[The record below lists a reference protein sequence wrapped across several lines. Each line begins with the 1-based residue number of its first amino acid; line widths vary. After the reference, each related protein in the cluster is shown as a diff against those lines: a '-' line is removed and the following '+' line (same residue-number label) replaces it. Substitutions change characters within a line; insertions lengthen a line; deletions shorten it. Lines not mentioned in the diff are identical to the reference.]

1 MTANET
7 SIEHRARRRARSVLT
22 THYRMREKETGPE
35 SVAATCNFSGS
46 GVAFEADENMPV
58 GTELSLSLVCPSRSQ
73 PVRADGRITRI
84 EELEPGKYRY
94 GVQFQKIDLADQ
106 QMLEKQVSAVGL
118 EELLRA
124 ATRKNVS
131 DVHLIANSPAMLR
144 LHGELVPMEGP
155 PISTEDVEAMIL
167 SILPERQRAELDR
180 HMDVD
185 FSYLLPEGVRFR
197 VNAHVERGTLQAAL
211 RVIPSELRSIA
222 ELGLPPVVEAIAKLQ
237 HGLVIVCGPTGSGK
251 STTLA
256 AILDAINRSRSCMII
271 SIEDP
276 IEQIHTSRKSVIK
289 QREVG
294 VDTTSFSS
302 ALKHVLRQDPNV
314 IMVGEMRD
322 TESISMAITAAE
334 TGHLLLTTLH
344 TAGAAECLSRIVDV
358 YPSHQ
363 QAQIRTQ
370 LAECL
375 QAVISQ
381 TLLPT
386 RDGSGRV
393 VAVEVLIGTPAVR
406 NLIRM
411 GQPEQINSF
420 IVSGGKFGMISLD
433 DSLAKLVASGAIS
446 VETARAHARNPSRFI

>member
-1 MTANET
+1 MTPNELYT
-7 SIEHRARRRARSVLT
+7 EQRTKRRARSVLT
-22 THYRMREKETGPE
+22 THYRIRGSELAPE
-35 SVAATCNFSGS
+35 SVAATSDFSGG
-46 GVAFEADENMPV
+46 GVAFVTDENIPV
-58 GTELSLSLVCPSRSQ
+58 GTELSLAFACPSRAE
-73 PVRADGRITRI
+73 PVRAEGRITRI
-84 EELEPGKYRY
+84 EELTPGKYRY

-106 QMLEKQVSAVGL
+106 QMLDKQVSAVSL

-144 LHGELVPMEGP
+144 MHGELVPMEGP

-167 SILPERQRAELDR
+167 SVLPERQRQALEQN
-180 HMDVD
+180 MDVD

-211 RVIPSELRSIA
+211 RVIPSELRSIR
-222 ELGLPPVVEAIAKLQ
+222 ELGLPPAVDDITKLQ

-256 AILDAINRSRSCMII
+256 AILDAINRTRSCMII

-276 IEQIHTSRKSVIK
+276 IEQIHTSRKSVVK

-344 TAGAAECLSRIVDV
+344 TAGAAECISRIVDV
-358 YPSHQ
+358 YPAHQ

-386 RDGSGRV
+386 KDGKGRV
-393 VAVEVLIGTPAVR
+393 VAAEVLTGTSAVK
-406 NLIRM
+406 NLIRT
-411 GQPEQINSF
+411 GQVEQINSF

-433 DSLAKLVASGAIS
+433 DSLAKLVASDTIS
-446 VETARAHARNPSRFI
+446 VETARTHARNPSRFF